1 MWYRMYVGYHILC
14 CMPRVMFLPRVRH
27 TPPLLHLV
35 CVVAHLSF
43 SRLCRE
49 GLTQNKP
56 ALWHN
61 LRERLAREVPATMH
75 GEWTAHFDP
84 MIDVDAASMRMDVM
98 RWGEFRLS
106 SAAPRTIRLGL
117 GLGLGRAY

>member
-1 MWYRMYVGYHILC
+1 MLHATCHVSAS
-14 CMPRVMFLPRVRH
+14 RH
-27 TPPLLHLV
+27 APPCISSV
-35 CVVAHLSF
+35 CRGHLSF

-49 GLTQNKP
+49 GLTQDKTT
-56 ALWHN
+56 LWHN

-84 MIDVDAASMRMDVM
+84 MIDVDAASMRMDVT

-106 SAAPRTIRLGL
+106 SAAPS
-117 GLGLGRAY
+117 

>member
-1 MWYRMYVGYHILC
+1 MLYATCHVFAAC
-14 CMPRVMFLPRVRH
+14 PAH
-27 TPPLLHLV
+27 TTLTASLV
-35 CVVAHLSF
+35 CRGPSQLLP
-43 SRLCRE
+43 LCRE

-84 MIDVDAASMRMDVM
+84 MIDVDAASMRMDVT